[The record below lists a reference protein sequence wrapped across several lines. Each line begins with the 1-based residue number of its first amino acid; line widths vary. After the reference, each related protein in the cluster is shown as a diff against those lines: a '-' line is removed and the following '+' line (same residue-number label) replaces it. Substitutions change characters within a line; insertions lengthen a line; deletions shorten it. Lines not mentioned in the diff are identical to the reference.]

1 MAKLN
6 APLRNKQRELRAKK
20 SEFNRQVHG
29 DPVTGKLKTVPPP
42 SSLSGKRKRKIQKK
56 WRRDQKSAM
65 DKGLVTMEDIQMMSV
80 DNEDEGL
87 QKSSL
92 DSCAKGGS
100 MQIQI
105 KKRAK
110 LRIRKGKGKN
120 QGKVNAKG
128 DLSGHGDAMVE

>member
-92 DSCAKGGS
+92 DSSAKGGS

-120 QGKVNAKG
+120 RGKVNAKG
-128 DLSGHGDAMVE
+128 DSSGHGDAMVE